1 MYDTIIVGGGPAGL
15 TSAIYLRRANKK
27 VLVLEANVCG
37 GQIVNAK
44 DIENYPGYEHISGFD
59 FSENLRKQVLNLG
72 AEIKYE
78 TVLKVDEDK
87 KVYTTNN
94 VYEAK
99 SVILAVGSKNRKL
112 KIENEDKFTG
122 KGISYCATC
131 DGNFFKGKDDAVIGS
146 GNTAIQDM
154 IYLADICNHV
164 YGIVRGESYK
174 GEISE
179 LEEAKSK
186 GNVTLMFNSV
196 VTKLVGEDSLE
207 KIVINDKDEI
217 NVSGVFVAIGQE
229 PNNMMFKNILDIDEK
244 GYIITNNDVK
254 TNVKGIYVA
263 GDAREKELRQ
273 LTTAVSDG
281 ALAATYAIKE
291 ME

>member
-1 MYDTIIVGGGPAGL
+1 MYDAIIVGGGPAGL

-37 GQIVNAK
+37 GQILTANDV
-44 DIENYPGYEHISGFD
+44 ENYPGYAHISGFD
-59 FSENLRKQVLNLG
+59 LSENMRKQVLDLG

-78 TVLKVDEDK
+78 TVLRVDEDK
-87 KVYTTNN
+87 KVYTNN
-94 VYEAK
+94 NTYEAK
-99 SVILAVGSKNRKL
+99 SIILAIGSKNRKL

-131 DGNFFKGKDDAVIGS
+131 DGNFYKGKDVAVIGS

-174 GEISE
+174 GEVTE
-179 LEEAKSK
+179 LEEAKAK
-186 GNVTLMFNSV
+186 GNVTLLFNSV
-196 VTKLVGEDSLE
+196 VTELIGEDTLE
-207 KIVINDKDEI
+207 KIIINNEKEI
-217 NVSGVFVAIGQE
+217 NVSGIFVAIGQE
-229 PNNMMFKNILDIDEK
+229 PNNMMFKNIVDIDEK

-254 TNVKGIYVA
+254 TKTKGIYVA
-263 GDAREKELRQ
+263 GDAREKDLRQ

-291 ME
+291 M

>member
-37 GQIVNAK
+37 GQIVTAK
-44 DIENYPGYEHISGFD
+44 NVENYPGYSNISGYD
-59 FSENLRKQVLNLG
+59 LSENMRKQVLDLG

-78 TVLKVDEDK
+78 TVLRVDEDK

-94 VYEAK
+94 TYEAK
-99 SVILAVGSKNRKL
+99 SIIIAIGSKNRKL
-112 KIENEDKFTG
+112 KIKNEDKFTG
-122 KGISYCATC
+122 RGISYCATC
-131 DGNFFKGKDDAVIGS
+131 DGNFFKGKDVAVIGS

-174 GEISE
+174 GEVSE
-179 LEEAKSK
+179 LEEAKNK
-186 GNVTLMFNSV
+186 GNVTLLFNSV
-196 VTKLVGEDSLE
+196 VTKLVGDDSLE

-229 PNNMMFKNILDIDEK
+229 PNNMMFKNVVDIDEN
-244 GYIITNNDVK
+244 GYIITTNDVK
-254 TNVKGIYVA
+254 TKTKGIYVA
-263 GDAREKELRQ
+263 GDAREKILRQ